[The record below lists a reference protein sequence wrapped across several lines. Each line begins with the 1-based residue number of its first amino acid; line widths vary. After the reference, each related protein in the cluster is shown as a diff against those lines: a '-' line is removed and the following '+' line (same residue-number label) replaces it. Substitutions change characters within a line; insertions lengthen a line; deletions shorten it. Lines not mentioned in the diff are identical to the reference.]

1 MKLYHYI
8 IASLLSHLLLFSAIA
23 VLLPE
28 TDNDISFAVFDIDIV
43 GYLKDEVE
51 SRENKKKPL
60 KLRPT
65 IKKPSR
71 KDILEETPPKTMFG
85 EGTDSEPAESG
96 KEETEDKE
104 LPTGEKGVSPK
115 DSKGLP
121 AGPKSFLFDEETI
134 EKYAQKG
141 IIGGKDLTFD
151 APEFHHRG
159 YMRMLKERI
168 ESIWKYPEKAAML
181 GISGELYIRFSIKRD
196 GSIKDVKLMRTS
208 GYKDLDEAAIKAL
221 KDGEPYWPLPDDWE
235 GDELSI
241 TGHFI
246 YLTGTSYI
254 M

>member
-1 MKLYHYI
+1 M
-8 IASLLSHLLLFSAIA
+8 SHLLLFSAIA

-51 SRENKKKPL
+51 SRENKKKSL

-65 IKKPSR
+65 IKKPFR

-104 LPTGEKGVSPK
+104 LPTGEKDVSPK
-115 DSKGLP
+115 DSEGLHT
-121 AGPKSFLFDEETI
+121 GPKSFLFDEETI

-141 IIGGKDLTFD
+141 IPGGKDLTFD

-221 KDGEPYWPLPDDWE
+221 ENGEPYWPLPDDWK
-235 GDELSI
+235 GDKLSI

-246 YLTGTSYI
+246 YLIGKPYI